1 MTVPTV
7 CQSVAFPQCEPP
19 YQPVR
24 FPARVPQ
31 AKGSAPANATVAPYT
46 SHRAFTAIVPVS
58 HHEFNCAA
66 HAASSPRE

>member
-1 MTVPTV
+1 VPR
-7 CQSVAFPQCEPP
+7 QSVAFPQHEPP
-19 YQPVR
+19 YRPAR
-24 FPARVPQ
+24 FPARLPQ

-58 HHEFNCAA
+58 HHELIRAA